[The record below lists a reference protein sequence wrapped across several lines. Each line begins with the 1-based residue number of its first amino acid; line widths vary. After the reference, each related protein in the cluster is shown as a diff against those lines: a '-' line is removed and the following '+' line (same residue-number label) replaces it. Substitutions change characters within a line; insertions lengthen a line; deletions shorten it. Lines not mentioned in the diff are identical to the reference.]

1 MSIYLQH
8 FALAREPFSIVPDPG
23 FLYPSIYHRQ
33 AVAHLKYGLDR
44 EGGFILLTG
53 EVGTGKTTLTR
64 TMIKRIPPHVRVA
77 YILNSKLN
85 VADVLASICDELDVD
100 LPNASELSLTKQSFT
115 KQCIDAL
122 NRNLLAAHAEGKKTL
137 IVLEEAQ
144 NLTPEVLETLRL
156 LSNLETSTHKLLHI
170 LLVGQPELLDILAQQ
185 ELRQLNQRVVSRFH
199 LSPLD
204 KDDLTNY
211 INHRLHRAGAKR
223 AIFDSGCAAVL
234 FRLTG
239 GVPRLINLVCHQSL
253 VAAYSTGAQTVSP
266 KLVKQA
272 ASEILSEPT
281 NYSGK
286 KFWLLGMVVA
296 LVLGAGLMYKLAP
309 PELLKRVFPATIQL
323 DAKEELLAAVV
334 DPSLQA
340 VSDQPLSAFNNQ
352 PLRAFNDQPLR
363 AGTMTESQPAVLFD
377 EVLENGLAPLLPE
390 SIGETSV
397 EQQVSIQI
405 EQPVS
410 QASANPFVGLLAL
423 WGANAE
429 DVYSEEELAAV
440 ASLTMLRSE
449 KISSADMAAL
459 EKINRPGIIWLLEES
474 GYLKSYVLEQLGVS
488 DIRLQNRQG
497 TVDIPVEDFQQRW
510 NGSYLYLWRPPQSY
524 VSPLNSTNNG
534 TGNMSNPELVDW
546 LQVQLASL
554 DNSSDIIIS
563 GGRYTAAI
571 AQQVLGFQR
580 QQGLVADGILGRETL
595 MRLAQLSGEDVPL
608 LREVEFREAEFREA
622 ESREAN

>member
-204 KDDLTNY
+204 KDDLSNY

-281 NYSGK
+281 SYSGK

-296 LVLGAGLMYKLAP
+296 LVLGAGLIYKLAP
-309 PELLKRVFPATIQL
+309 PELLKRVFPATVQL
-323 DAKEELLAAVV
+323 DAQEELLAAVI

-340 VSDQPLSAFNNQ
+340 VSDQPL
-352 PLRAFNDQPLR
+352 RAFNDQ
-363 AGTMTESQPAVLFD
+363 SAVLFD
-377 EVLENGLAPLLPE
+377 KVLENGLAPLLPE
-390 SIGETSV
+390 SIDETSV
-397 EQQVSIQI
+397 EQQVSIQT

-459 EKINRPGIIWLLEES
+459 EQINRPGIVWLLEES

-608 LREVEFREAEFREA
+608 LREVEFREAE
-622 ESREAN
+622 SREAN

>member
-85 VADVLASICDELDVD
+85 VADVLASICDELDIA
-100 LPNASELSLTKQSFT
+100 LPNTTELSLTKQSFT

-122 NRNLLAAHAEGKKTL
+122 NRDLLAAHANGKKTL

-185 ELRQLNQRVVSRFH
+185 ALRQLNQRVVSRFH

-204 KDDLTNY
+204 KDDISNY

-223 AIFDSGCAAVL
+223 PIFDPGCAAAL
-234 FRLTG
+234 FNLTG

-272 ASEILSEPT
+272 ATEILSEA
-281 NYSGK
+281 K
-286 KFWLLGMVVA
+286 KSSAKKLSLLGFIVGLA
-296 LVLGAGLMYKLAP
+296 LVAGLMITLGPAQMLDSVLP
-309 PELLKRVFPATIQL
+309 PEAQFEEVA
-323 DAKEELLAAVV
+323 ELLEPSESAAVAAVESDTAVDRLTAGRLTGEPLISEMLIAAPNTEISV
-334 DPSLQA
+334 DPVL
-340 VSDQPLSAFNNQ
+340 N
-352 PLRAFNDQPLR
+352 
-363 AGTMTESQPAVLFD
+363 SQP
-377 EVLENGLAPLLPE
+377 EESPLALN
-390 SIGETSV
+390 S
-397 EQQVSIQI
+397 
-405 EQPVS
+405 
-410 QASANPFVGLLAL
+410 NPFVGLLAL
-423 WGANAE
+423 WGAEAA
-429 DVYSEEELAAV
+429 DVYSAEELAAA
-440 ASLTMLRSE
+440 ASQANLRSE
-449 KISSADMAAL
+449 KISSVDMAIL
-459 EKINRPGIIWLLEES
+459 EQINRPGIVWLSEDS
-474 GYLKSYVLEQLGVS
+474 GYLKSYVLQQLADGE
-488 DIRLQNRQG
+488 IGLQGRQG
-497 TVDIPVEDFQQRW
+497 KLSLTEEQFQQRW
-510 NGSYLYLWRPPQSY
+510 NGAYLYLWRPPAAY
-524 VSPLNSTNNG
+524 IAPLIADQNG
-534 TGNMSNPELVDW
+534 AQNISNPEVVDW
-546 LQVQLASL
+546 LQAQLATL
-554 DNSSDIIIS
+554 DNNSDIIIS

-571 AQQVLGFQR
+571 AQQILGFQ
-580 QQGLVADGILGRETL
+580 QQQDLVADGILGRVTL
-595 MRLAQLSGEDVPL
+595 MRLNQLSDNSIPL
-608 LREVEFREAEFREA
+608 LREAD
-622 ESREAN
+622 